1 MLSSIGPSLVSQ
13 SPIRMKHID
22 IGISDEKLN
31 EIEIMMGPETNEADR
46 FIVKKLLVGLDESVI
61 IDNYFKGKIKS
72 K

>member
-13 SPIRMKHID
+13 RPIRMKHID

-31 EIEIMMGPETNEADR
+31 EIEIMMGPETNDADR

>member
-1 MLSSIGPSLVSQ
+1 
-13 SPIRMKHID
+13 MKHID
-22 IGISDEKLN
+22 IGIRDEKLK
-31 EIEIMMGPETNEADR
+31 EIEIMMGPETNDADR